1 MIHTRIPRI
10 GIIGMGHYKYWPQF
24 EGLLDELREKQKR
37 FVRYFSD
44 NVGLYDL
51 GYADSFDSSTEAL
64 KKAIPLDLDA
74 LFIIM
79 STYVTSSVVFPF
91 AKYLKIPQIL
101 VALQPKDRLDYK
113 NTTTYTQ
120 LANDDIC
127 SLPEFAGVYGR
138 IGAGMPFTVVGT
150 EKNEAQTAE
159 RIRRYERA
167 ITALSAFK
175 YAKFGYLGH
184 TYDGMYDMN
193 TDPTAFAGTFGAHV
207 SMLEM
212 CELADYVRRASDAE
226 IKAKKEEILS
236 VFDIMTPSADP
247 LTETVKDE
255 DVDFSARCAVALDRL
270 VENNGLTA
278 LAYYYNGSPGSE
290 YERIASNLIIG
301 NTLLTSRGIPLAG
314 EADLK
319 TAAAMLVMNRI
330 GGGGSFAELHPF
342 DSVDNII
349 LIGHDGPHNIS
360 VSEGRPVIRKL
371 RKYHGKPGAG
381 LSVEFRLKNGDIT
394 LLSCSQDSQG
404 KFRMISA
411 KCESVPG
418 DIPQTGNTNT
428 RCRFDMR
435 AERFVEKWCGA
446 GPTHHMAI
454 GTGDHMAEIEL
465 FCSMIGISDIQIREG

>member
-1 MIHTRIPRI
+1 MIHTRVPRI

-24 EGLLDELREKQKR
+24 DGLLEELKEKQKR
-37 FVRYFSD
+37 FERYFSTG
-44 NVGLYDL
+44 VELHDL
-51 GYADSFDSSTEAL
+51 GFADSIDSSVPAL
-64 KKAIPLDLDA
+64 KKAVSLDLDA
-74 LFIIM
+74 LFVIM

-91 AKYLKIPQIL
+91 ARYLKIPQIL
-101 VALQPKDRLDYK
+101 VALQPSERLDYG

-127 SLPEFAGVYGR
+127 SVPEFTGVYER
-138 IGAGMPFTVVGT
+138 LGAEKPFVIVES
-150 EKNEAQTAE
+150 EKNREAVAE
-159 RIRRYERA
+159 RVRQFERA
-167 ITALSAFK
+167 ISALSAFK

-212 CELADYVRRASDAE
+212 CELADHVALASDWE

-236 VFDIMTPSADP
+236 VFDIMTPSVDP
-247 LTETVKDE
+247 LTDAVRDE
-255 DVDFSARCAVALDRL
+255 DIDLSARCAVGLDKL

-278 LAYYYNGSPGSE
+278 LAYYYNGYKGND

-301 NTLLTSRGIPLAG
+301 NTLLTSRGVPLAG

-342 DSVDNII
+342 DSVDDII

-381 LSVEFRLKNGDIT
+381 LSVEFRLKTGDIT
-394 LLSCSQDSQG
+394 LLSCSSDRQG
-404 KFRMISA
+404 RFKMVSA

-418 DIPQTGNTNT
+418 EIPHTGNTNT

-435 AERFVEKWCGA
+435 AERFIEKWCGA

-454 GTGDHMAEIEL
+454 GSGDHMTEIAL
-465 FCSMIGISDIQIREG
+465 FCGMMGIDDIQIT